1 MRHTTNAA
9 IESIR
14 HHPKTAGGA
23 DGNRG
28 GFRFSFGSAFMMGLI
43 EPPASMAGWHAL
55 AEAPSVLAAL
65 DAIFEGDD
73 FRCTGL
79 AGDFCLPGCN
89 QYQQMHSDFPMIL
102 RDSAVPPVVVVNY
115 PMVRPCSSPALILL
129 RAMG

>member
-1 MRHTTNAA
+1 MRYTTNAA
-9 IESIR
+9 IETIR

-65 DAIFEGDD
+65 K
-73 FRCTGL
+73 
-79 AGDFCLPGCN
+79 
-89 QYQQMHSDFPMIL
+89 M
-102 RDSAVPPVVVVNY
+102 SATIGKAHRTRHKPEDK
-115 PMVRPCSSPALILL
+115 
-129 RAMG
+129 